1 MNEVHKNK
9 KFLIVDDTAFMR
21 NALCKILTE
30 LGFPLGYIEQ
40 AENGKIG
47 LEILNKTYAEKRQP
61 FDLVFCDWNMPTMTG
76 IEFLKAVRKS
86 PALFKDIPF
95 ILVTTDSEKEKV
107 IEAVKYKVTDYII
120 KPVTKESIKAC
131 LDMFDW

>member
-1 MNEVHKNK
+1 MNENFKNK
-9 KFLIVDDTAFMR
+9 KILIVDDTAFMR

-40 AENGKIG
+40 AENGKVG
-47 LEILNKTYAEKRQP
+47 LEILNKTYAEKKQP

-120 KPVTKESIKAC
+120 KPVTKESIEGC
-131 LDMFDW
+131 LDAMEW